1 MQNKKCSNYKPTPQS
16 GVHCPVSPH
25 HKTKSSTI
33 LNNQNRV
40 KNNFV
45 HHIMRKGTLAIF
57 LATNL
62 LVGGKIIAQETSLK
76 KEVMVVRPY
85 EPSIS
90 DAFKINQPPRIEDT
104 IRVKPNFTYSIV
116 QRPAVAAFTPN
127 PISAARMMAEPLKD
141 LSNGYL
147 KLGMGNATLPV
158 AEAYFMS
165 KRNPDFMYG
174 AWVQYRSKIGKVKLE
189 NSKKVDASSSTANLQ
204 IFGKRMFVN
213 KILQG
218 DLSYNNTTKTY
229 YGYNILDSL
238 ISPTSEKQKVNRINA
253 NLNFNTSRKDS
264 AHFNYNALASF
275 EHLGDKFDMQ
285 ENRIT
290 ASGGLNKYLKQEQ
303 LGVDISFTH
312 YSRSSQLDM
321 QNNSILNISPWIHFF
336 GKQWRA
342 VAGLYMVYDANS
354 GINNTYIYPR
364 AFLSYDVV
372 SHYVIPFIEFGGYL
386 EENSYSKLIQENPW
400 VTPGLSGWNT
410 THKLAMTGGVKGK
423 FSARVSYNVQASY
436 SIIDSLYF
444 FTNTSINPANPLYNR
459 FNLDFDNVELT
470 KILGEL
476 TIAPSERFSLLLHTE
491 YFNYKMNKLA
501 HPWHKPDYNAYAEL
515 RYNLREKIYTNLQL
529 FAVGKRWALSPD
541 GVSPVRLNGYVD
553 ANLGF
558 DYNFNNRLY
567 AFLNLNNIASSH
579 HQEWYLYPVQ
589 GFNVQL
595 GLSYKF

>member
-1 MQNKKCSNYKPTPQS
+1 MQSRKYTNKHTPHVEVCLLAAPYHLAKKP
-16 GVHCPVSPH
+16 
-25 HKTKSSTI
+25 TI
-33 LNNQNRV
+33 LNTH
-40 KNNFV
+40 K
-45 HHIMRKGTLAIF
+45 HIKQHFAPNILLAGTLAFIF
-57 LATNL
+57 TTNL
-62 LVGGKIIAQETSLK
+62 LVGNKAVAQETSLK

-90 DAFKINQPPRIEDT
+90 DAFKINQLPKIEDT
-104 IRVKPNFTYSIV
+104 IRVTPNFTYSIV
-116 QRPAVAAFTPN
+116 QRPAVTAFTPS

-141 LSNGYL
+141 LSKGYI
-147 KLGMGNATLPV
+147 KLGMGNAVLPV
-158 AEAYFMS
+158 AEVYFMS

-189 NSKKVDASSSTANLQ
+189 NSKKVDASSSTADIQ
-204 IFGKRMFVN
+204 IFGKRMFAN

-218 DLSYNNTTKTY
+218 DLGYSNNARTY

-238 ISPTSEKQKVNRINA
+238 TSPTSDKQRVNRVNA

-290 ASGGLNKYLKQEQ
+290 GLGGLNKYLKQEQ

-312 YSRSSQLDM
+312 YSRSSQFDM
-321 QNNSILNISPWIHFF
+321 QKNSILNISPWIHFF

-354 GINNTYIYPR
+354 GINNTFIYPR
-364 AFLSYDVV
+364 AMLSYDVV
-372 SHYVIPFIEFGGYL
+372 SHYVIPYIEFGGYL
-386 EENSYSKLIQENPW
+386 EENSYSKLIRENPW
-400 VTPGLSGWNT
+400 ITPGISAWNT
-410 THKLAMTGGVKGK
+410 THKLVMTGGVKGK
-423 FSARVSYNVQASY
+423 FSAKVSYNVQASY
-436 SIIDSLYF
+436 SIVDSLYF
-444 FTNTSINPANPLYNR
+444 YTNISINPANPLYNR

-476 TIAPSERFSLLLHTE
+476 TIAPSERFSVLIHTE
-491 YFNYKMNKLA
+491 YFSYKMNELA
-501 HPWHKPDYNAYAEL
+501 HPWHKPDYNTYAEL
-515 RYNLREKIYTNLQL
+515 RYNLRDKIYTSIQL
-529 FAVGKRWALSPD
+529 FAVGKRWVLSPD
-541 GVSPVRLNGYVD
+541 GVSPVRLKGYVD

-567 AFLNLNNIASSH
+567 AFLNLNNITSSRY
-579 HQEWYLYPVQ
+579 QEWYLYPVQ
-589 GFNVQL
+589 GFNLQA